1 MRPLLGVLLASTL
14 ASTLALS
21 ACSSGES
28 PVPEA
33 AGSSAA
39 PSSTPPS
46 SKPTPTPKPKP
57 DPPPQAGDCYLFGY
71 QSALAP
77 TRTQRASPCT
87 KPHTAVTFF
96 VGRFDKGLRVDG
108 RQVHKV
114 ESTVCPH
121 RFASF
126 VGGTLEDRRL
136 SLLRTVWFTPS
147 VQQAALGARWFQCVA
162 IALRGNEQLA
172 ALQVPVEGVLDSDS
186 TRSHY
191 ALCATDQPGSS
202 DFEQRLCS
210 LPHSWRALR
219 TVPFS
224 PGPYPGD
231 ATVRSAGQTP
241 CQDAA
246 RSVASDPLNFQWS
259 YAWPTKAQWQ
269 AGQTYGV
276 CWAPG

>member
-1 MRPLLGVLLASTL
+1 MRRLLSLLVATG
-14 ASTLALS
+14 LALT
-21 ACSSGES
+21 ACAGGES
-28 PVPEA
+28 SAPEA
-33 AGSSAA
+33 GGSPSVPSSA
-39 PSSTPPS
+39 PSS
-46 SKPTPTPKPKP
+46 KAAPTPKPKP

-77 TRTQRASPCT
+77 TRSRKPSPCA

-108 RQVHKV
+108 GQVHRL
-114 ESTVCPH
+114 ESTVCPN

-162 IALRGNEQLA
+162 IALRGDQQLA

-186 TRSHY
+186 ARSHY
-191 ALCATDQPGSS
+191 ALCATDQPGTS

-219 TVPFS
+219 TVPFA

-231 ATVRSAGQTP
+231 GKVRSAGQTP

-246 RSVASDPLNFQWS
+246 RAVAGDPLSFQWS
-259 YAWPTKAQWQ
+259 YAWPTKEQWQ
-269 AGQTYGV
+269 AGQTYGI